1 MEAQELSSEQKSYL
15 DQSLEHGVAFEEMI
29 RSKGWEFVLQYITSR
44 VQGLTS
50 EMLTS
55 DAPIEQFESSR
66 LKVAG
71 MRELLTFV
79 ESQIKVLEDSRS
91 NAKQQEVS
99 EGE

>member
-15 DQSLEHGVAFEEMI
+15 DQSLEHGIAFEQMV
-29 RSKGWEFVLQYITSR
+29 RSKGWEFVLQYITAK

-55 DAPIEQFESSR
+55 DAPIETFEANR

-79 ESQIKVLEDSRS
+79 ESQIKVLEDSRA
-91 NAKQQEVS
+91 NAKES
-99 EGE
+99 GNE

>member
-1 MEAQELSSEQKSYL
+1 MEAQDLSSEQKTYL
-15 DQSLEHGVAFEEMI
+15 NQSLEHGVAFEEMV
-29 RSKGWEFVLQYITSR
+29 RSKGWSYVLDYITAR

-55 DAPIEQFESSR
+55 DAPIETFEGSR

-79 ESQIKVLEDSRS
+79 ESQIKILEDNR
-91 NAKQQEVS
+91 NKPEEGVAS
-99 EGE
+99 E